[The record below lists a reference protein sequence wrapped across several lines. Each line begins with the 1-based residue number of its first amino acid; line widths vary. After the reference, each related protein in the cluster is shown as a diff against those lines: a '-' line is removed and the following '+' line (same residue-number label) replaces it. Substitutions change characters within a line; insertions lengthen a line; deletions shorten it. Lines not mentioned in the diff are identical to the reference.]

1 MHIFENYV
9 NLCLV
14 WKWEKSFEKKKKA
27 TQFNVHSK
35 TGQAYAY
42 VHIKKAALKQEQKKK
57 KGHFGLF

>member
-1 MHIFENYV
+1 MGKK
-9 NLCLV
+9 L
-14 WKWEKSFEKKKKA
+14 WKERKKA

-42 VHIKKAALKQEQKKK
+42 VHIKKAALKQEKKKKK

>member
-1 MHIFENYV
+1 MGKQ
-9 NLCLV
+9 L
-14 WKWEKSFEKKKKA
+14 WKEKKA

-57 KGHFGLF
+57 GHFGLF